1 MWRQY
6 PHRLAWAGCDRQA
19 KKSRSACHLTVTF
32 GMRVVLCSSIPAP
45 SLVGGRST
53 DGSSAR
59 SQTPLQMPPPEE
71 IQLPHHVGGRT
82 HKGPAKLAVA
92 NYGYGTT
99 LPTTRGSS
107 CSKRPVIWLRLA

>member
-1 MWRQY
+1 
-6 PHRLAWAGCDRQA
+6 
-19 KKSRSACHLTVTF
+19 
-32 GMRVVLCSSIPAP
+32 
-45 SLVGGRST
+45 
-53 DGSSAR
+53 
-59 SQTPLQMPPPEE
+59 MPPPEE

-107 CSKRPVIWLRLA
+107 CSKRPDGLDLLERWVGVGAGQAGRGGEAGRGLACGSRSGTDTGAVCAVITL